1 MPRQTPPAAASGTTP
16 VAVVADSSAC
26 LPEHL
31 LQQYR
36 ITIVPLVFLLDG
48 EIYHDGL
55 LSSREFY
62 QRLESARRPPTTT
75 APAPGEFLDAF
86 RHARDAGAGAVVCL
100 TLSAAFSGTHSAA
113 LNAAELAASE
123 LPGLPVRVL
132 DTGGLA
138 MTHGFAVLAAA
149 RAAQAGASLEEAA
162 AAAKAVASRAS
173 LIGALDTMRYLVR
186 SGRVPWI
193 LHWAASILRIKPIL
207 ATEGERVRSI
217 ARVRTSPRALE
228 RLLRH
233 LEARAG
239 PPEHLHVA
247 VMHADAPDRAEV
259 LSREVRRRFSP
270 VEMLVTEF
278 TTVMGIHT
286 GPGFLGIAFYSD
298 EGLPSPEP
306 ARRRQPL
313 LERDVRLLRGALGPL
328 PPAEPRPAFVVLI
341 GLPGSG
347 KSHLAREII
356 RRRPLALVESD
367 QMRRALFK
375 RPAYTETENTRLFR
389 ACHQLLEELLAA
401 GIPALCDATNLRE
414 LHRRPLYEI
423 A

>member
-1 MPRQTPPAAASGTTP
+1 
-16 VAVVADSSAC
+16 
-26 LPEHL
+26 
-31 LQQYR
+31 
-36 ITIVPLVFLLDG
+36 
-48 EIYHDGL
+48 
-55 LSSREFY
+55 
-62 QRLESARRPPTTT
+62 
-75 APAPGEFLDAF
+75 
-86 RHARDAGAGAVVCL
+86 
-100 TLSAAFSGTHSAA
+100 
-113 LNAAELAASE
+113 
-123 LPGLPVRVL
+123 
-132 DTGGLA
+132 
-138 MTHGFAVLAAA
+138 
-149 RAAQAGASLEEAA
+149 
-162 AAAKAVASRAS
+162 
-173 LIGALDTMRYLVR
+173 
-186 SGRVPWI
+186 
-193 LHWAASILRIKPIL
+193 
-207 ATEGERVRSI
+207 
-217 ARVRTSPRALE
+217 
-228 RLLRH
+228 
-233 LEARAG
+233 
-239 PPEHLHVA
+239 LHVA

-423 A
+423 AERTGARLLLVQVTAAQDVVRGRIDARIAGLNPEDRSEAGHE